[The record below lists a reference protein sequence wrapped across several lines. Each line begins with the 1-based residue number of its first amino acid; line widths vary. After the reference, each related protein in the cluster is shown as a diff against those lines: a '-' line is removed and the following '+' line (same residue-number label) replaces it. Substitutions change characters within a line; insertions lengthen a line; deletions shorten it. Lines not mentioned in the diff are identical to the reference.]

1 MRRRNR
7 VHGTD
12 KVPEA
17 ADDNFVRTNVRAR
30 WTRRRS
36 CLTEPRTSRTRTVG
50 NPRRQADDRARVTLT
65 RMVQEVLLDWPG
77 AEIDPILDTSA
88 DATVDVEEHPPN
100 MAAIVNLEELGRNI
114 VVEVKS
120 SRERQERGQRR
131 ADQDVPHVSAVRKT
145 FEQRRGNA
153 ATAATAWGLSGSRYR
168 SGL

>member
-1 MRRRNR
+1 
-7 VHGTD
+7 
-12 KVPEA
+12 
-17 ADDNFVRTNVRAR
+17 
-30 WTRRRS
+30 
-36 CLTEPRTSRTRTVG
+36 
-50 NPRRQADDRARVTLT
+50 
-65 RMVQEVLLDWPG
+65 MVQEVLLDWPG